1 MSQPKTDRA
10 IFKQLWNSVDKYRAT
25 LIASLL
31 LYLPITLLSIAEPL
45 IIGAAV
51 QYGFV
56 PKDLNSVMLW
66 ATLYFATVVLASL
79 FQMSQ
84 LFSLSK
90 AGQAIVQKLRTKV
103 FSKIQSLPMKY
114 FDKTPM
120 GALLTRVTNDS
131 EAVVELFTSGSVA
144 IFGDILFLIATI
156 VMLMVVDIKLSL
168 SVWIIIPILI
178 IGMAMFRRWTKTAF
192 QWVRKELAKLNGFLQ
207 EHLSGMAVVQGFAQ
221 VERIG
226 THFDECNT
234 EYMLA
239 NRRAVFLDAAVYSFV
254 DALSVCTVA
263 LVLLWG
269 YHLDLEGALQ
279 LGVLV
284 AFIEAMTRF
293 FFPVREIANRLAI
306 IQSAMVAAS
315 RMVGLLDEPSE
326 GDVIKC
332 DVSDHTRIREDNRFS
347 TFSKSLDFKNVTLSY
362 DGKSDVLKD
371 VCFTVD
377 KGKRIALVGPT
388 GAGKSSTVKIATRF
402 YDIKSGSIEL
412 DKTPIQCIPLKEYRP
427 LFNLVPQEPFL
438 FSGTLRDN
446 LMYGLGEDPGDE
458 KLTEALHNCQID
470 YILTRDGGLDQKIEP
485 RGQNFSVGERQLIAF
500 SRAMLSPR
508 PILILDEATASI
520 DVLTEKRLQ
529 RATVELIRGRTAMII
544 AHRLSTI
551 KDCDEILVF
560 DKGRIIER
568 GDHQQLMNA
577 NGLYAKMVLLQK
589 KERELARG

>member
-1 MSQPKTDRA
+1 MA
-10 IFKQLWNSVDKYRAT
+10 ILKQLWLSVGTYRKS
-25 LIASLL
+25 LIYSLI
-31 LYLPITLLSIAEPL
+31 LYIPITGLGIAEPL
-45 IIGAAV
+45 IIGGAV

-56 PKDLNSVMLW
+56 PKDLSAVMLW
-66 ATLYFATVVLASL
+66 ATLYFVTVILASL
-79 FQMSQ
+79 CQMSQ

-90 AGQAIVQKLRTKV
+90 AGQSIVQKLRSKV
-103 FSKIQSLPMKY
+103 FAKIQSLPMHY

-120 GALLTRVTNDS
+120 GALLTRVTNDA

-144 IFGDILFLIATI
+144 IFGDLLFLLATLI
-156 VMLMVVDIKLSL
+156 MLMVVDIKLSL
-168 SVWIIIPILI
+168 AVWVIIPVLV
-178 IGMAMFRRWTKTAF
+178 IGMGLFRRWTKAAF
-192 QWVRKELAKLNGFLQ
+192 QWVRKELSKLNGFLQ

-226 THFDECNT
+226 KQFDEGNT

-239 NRRAVFLDAAVYSFV
+239 NRRAVLLDSAVYSFV
-254 DALSVCTVA
+254 DSLSVITVA
-263 LVLLWG
+263 VVLIFG
-269 YHLDLEGALQ
+269 YHLDLQGALP

-284 AFIEAMTRF
+284 AFIEAMVRF

-315 RMVGLLDEPSE
+315 RMVGILDEKSE
-326 GDVIKC
+326 GEVIKC
-332 DVSDHTRIREDNRFS
+332 EVSGLSQKGKEGQFMH
-347 TFSKSLDFKNVTLSY
+347 SLAFKEVTLSY
-362 DGKSDVLKD
+362 DGKSDVLKSISFS
-371 VCFTVD
+371 VE

-388 GAGKSSTVKIATRF
+388 GAGKSSTIKIATRF
-402 YDIKSGSIEL
+402 YDIKSGRIEL
-412 DKTPIQCIPLKEYRP
+412 DGTPIQCIPLGTYRP

-446 LMYGLGEDPGDE
+446 LMYGLSEDPGDE
-458 KLTEALHNCQID
+458 ALSQSLHDCQID
-470 YILTRDGGLDQKIEP
+470 YILSREKGLDQIIEP

-520 DVLTEKRLQ
+520 DVLTEQRLQ
-529 RATVELIRGRTAMII
+529 RATQKLIEGRTAMII

-560 DKGRIIER
+560 DKGVIIER
-568 GDHQQLMNA
+568 GDHRELMDK
-577 NGLYAKMVLLQK
+577 NGLYAKMVALQE
-589 KERELARG
+589 KERELGKRN